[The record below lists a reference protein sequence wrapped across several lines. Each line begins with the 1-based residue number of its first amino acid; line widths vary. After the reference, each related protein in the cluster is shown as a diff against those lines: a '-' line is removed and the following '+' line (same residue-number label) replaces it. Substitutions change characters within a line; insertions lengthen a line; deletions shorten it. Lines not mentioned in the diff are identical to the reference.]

1 MYRILVSLVLGSLLS
16 ACGLISGYKQTIEQG
31 NVYTAADVERLQLG
45 MSKAQC
51 AYILG
56 NSILAPVYVNQEW
69 HYVYTLKPKG
79 QDTSY
84 KKYIILIFNPDDQLT
99 QIITSDKPKT

>member
-1 MYRILVSLVLGSLLS
+1 MYKTLTSLVLSSLLS

-31 NVYTAADVERLQLG
+31 NVYTAANIEQLQLG

-56 NSILAPVYVNQEW
+56 NSILAPTYVNQEW

-79 QDTSY
+79 QNTTY
-84 KKYIILIFNPDDQLT
+84 KKYVILIFNPADQLT
-99 QIITSDKPKT
+99 KIVTSDKPRI